1 MNKSVDGCVTGTPT
15 REGDYPILIRQMRED
30 DIPTV
35 ARLCGQWGYPASL
48 EQVLPR
54 FLQLAADPN
63 RCLYVAQADDGQV
76 VGWVDVHA
84 YHTLAADST
93 AEIGGIVVDQSC
105 RRQGVGRALMAQ
117 AEAWAQ
123 SRGYSS
129 VRLRSNAARSEAH
142 QFYPGLGYQLVKTQ
156 HVYAKKLTQY

>member
-1 MNKSVDGCVTGTPT
+1 MH
-15 REGDYPILIRQMRED
+15 IRQMEPD

-35 ARLCGQWGYPASL
+35 AILCVQWGYPASM

-54 FLQLAADPN
+54 FLQFAADPD
-63 RCLYVAQADDGQV
+63 RCLYVAQADDGSV
-76 VGWVDVHA
+76 VGWVHVHG
-84 YHTLAADST
+84 YHTLATESA
-93 AEIGGIVVDQSC
+93 AEIEGIVVDQSC
-105 RRQGVGRALMAQ
+105 RRRGVGRALMAQ

-129 VRLRSNAARSEAH
+129 VRLRSNTARQEAH

-156 HVYAKKLTQY
+156 HVYSKNLTR